1 MPVSNATPSTSGSR
15 RTSSASATV
24 ISGFVTMRSSSRV
37 SARKRSAAELVRDA
51 PATSPVVSPPAAPAM
66 RAMTSHE
73 LANRFQSMWRTR
85 PPAVIGSILAAV
97 GVSGEGGAYTAGRV
111 PTRCARRIPAVVQ
124 VSRPTCGNGLHKM
137 EYWTED
143 LTGDEGTVP

>member
-24 ISGFVTMRSSSRV
+24 SSGFVTMRSSSRV

-51 PATSPVVSPPAAPAM
+51 PATRPVVSPPATPAM

-73 LANRFQSMWRTR
+73 LANRFQSM
-85 PPAVIGSILAAV
+85 
-97 GVSGEGGAYTAGRV
+97 
-111 PTRCARRIPAVVQ
+111 
-124 VSRPTCGNGLHKM
+124 
-137 EYWTED
+137 
-143 LTGDEGTVP
+143 